1 MKRRGFLGFLAGGAV
16 AGPGM
21 AKQAA
26 AATLADL
33 NVAALAGGIAGEDS
47 YYGGSTGAIKSGRS
61 SSGWAKVELAKLLTR
76 TSEQHAHFK
85 RRLRVHTLDP
95 DLASYRSIAL
105 HQKIAMQRERNY
117 ARNLR
122 DEIDNLQAHILGWF
136 D

>member
-33 NVAALAGGIAGEDS
+33 NVAALAGGIPGEDQG
-47 YYGGSTGAIKSGRS
+47 YGAPFPMPGDQ
-61 SSGWAKVELAKLLTR
+61 SGWAQMQLAKLLSR
-76 TSEQHAHFK
+76 TAEQHAHFK
-85 RRLRVHTLDP
+85 RRQRVHTLDP
-95 DLASYRSIAL
+95 DIASYRSIAL
-105 HQKIAMQRERNY
+105 HQKIAMQRERDY

-122 DEIDNLQAHILGWF
+122 DERDNLQAHILGWF
-136 D
+136 G